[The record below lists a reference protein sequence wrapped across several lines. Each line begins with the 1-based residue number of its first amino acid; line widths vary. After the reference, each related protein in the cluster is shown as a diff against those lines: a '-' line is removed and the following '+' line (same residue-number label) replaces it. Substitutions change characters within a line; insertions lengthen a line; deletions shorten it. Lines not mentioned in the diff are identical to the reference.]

1 MASLVNDDKTV
12 PSLPSDEP
20 EIPSVEADEVITE
33 EQMPCTV
40 VITGLPVLTPSETT
54 AALTSTFASIGQV
67 QHTIYQQDGT
77 HQHAVVVLD
86 TSEAA
91 TAACSMSGCDIMGSS
106 VTIIRAQAL
115 QGDDGTSQNG
125 NTDSMFSKSK
135 AATIGVG
142 ASAIVL
148 GAQAADSLKSMDERA
163 GISKTVNA
171 AASATTSKVVEL
183 DTQLGVS
190 QAVKKTA
197 ASASEAVKGID
208 QKYDISGR
216 TTRAASDASKAATN
230 LANKALENPT
240 VSKGWGFLRG
250 IGRSAMNAANT
261 MVQET
266 NDTINKSKAEAATR
280 RGSVEGT
287 TEGTGAVA
295 VEGESKEGVAME
307 DPKETL

>member
-1 MASLVNDDKTV
+1 M
-12 PSLPSDEP
+12 
-20 EIPSVEADEVITE
+20 
-33 EQMPCTV
+33 
-40 VITGLPVLTPSETT
+40 G
-54 AALTSTFASIGQV
+54 IGQV

-91 TAACSMSGCDIMGSS
+91 TAACSMSGGDIMGSS

-115 QGDDGTSQNG
+115 QGDDTAQNG

-197 ASASEAVKGID
+197 ASASEAVKGND